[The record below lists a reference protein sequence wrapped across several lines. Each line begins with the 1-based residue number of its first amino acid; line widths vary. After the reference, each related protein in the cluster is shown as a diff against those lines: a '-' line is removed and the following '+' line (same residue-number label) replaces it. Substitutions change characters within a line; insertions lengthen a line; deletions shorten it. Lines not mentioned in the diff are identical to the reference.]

1 MSEIK
6 SNRSDEA
13 SDKDLEK
20 VTAGAV
26 SDDNLESIAGGAI
39 SDDSL
44 DSIAGGGVMISGVSP
59 DQEPGKKHSY
69 IGTVTLVK

>member
-20 VTAGAV
+20 VRAGAV
-26 SDDNLESIAGGAI
+26 SDDNLESIAGGA
-39 SDDSL
+39 
-44 DSIAGGGVMISGVSP
+44 ISGVSP